1 MVEAVQ
7 QVETTH
13 TDLEAERGH
22 EVAVSYVQDQTAEGS
37 LVVALSVIW
46 TKKQTNKQILTVRS
60 LKARKGA
67 ESLESNFLSKH

>member
-13 TDLEAERGH
+13 TDLEAERGQ

-37 LVVALSVIW
+37 LVVALSVIG
-46 TKKQTNKQILTVRS
+46 TKNKY
-60 LKARKGA
+60 
-67 ESLESNFLSKH
+67 